1 MRIAFVGGGTMAEA
15 MIRGI
20 LARKLASP
28 SQVAV
33 GEPVAE
39 RRRTLERKYQVFTTA
54 QNQEAAGR
62 GDAVVLAVKPQNLPE
77 ALASLKGALKPEQTV
92 LSIVAGVRL
101 ATLIEGLGHKTV
113 VRVMPNTPGQ
123 IGEGVSVWTASAEVG
138 QQGLEMAR
146 SIVETLGEQVY
157 VEDEEYLEMA
167 TALSAS
173 GPAYVFV
180 FIEALIEAG
189 VYLGMPR
196 EMAHTLALRTVLGSA
211 MLMKET
217 GESPGRLREMVS
229 SPGGTTVEALLAL
242 EDAGFRSAV
251 INAVAAAYEK
261 ALELGEPG

>member
-1 MRIAFVGGGTMAEA
+1 MRIAFAGGGTMAEA

-20 LARKLASP
+20 LARQLASP

-33 GEPVAE
+33 GEPIAE
-39 RRRTLERKYQVFTTA
+39 RRRTLKSRYQVFTTA

-62 GDAVVLAVKPQNLPE
+62 GDAVVLAVKPQDLPE

-92 LSIVAGVRL
+92 LSIVAGARL
-101 ATLIEGLGHKTV
+101 ATLMEGLGHKTV

-123 IGEGVSVWTASAEVG
+123 IGEGVSVWTASAE
-138 QQGLEMAR
+138 
-146 SIVETLGEQVY
+146 TLGEEMY

-196 EMAHTLALRTVLGSA
+196 EMARTLALRTVLGSA

-217 GESPGRLREMVS
+217 GESPSRLREMVS